1 MGGDDQSGSP
11 SRKERVSLLKSAHP
25 HFKHLVRNQDCV
37 GNSVGI
43 MDNFKEQRN
52 KHIILFWVILH
63 KLKICLHYMT
73 TNC

>member
-11 SRKERVSLLKSAHP
+11 SRKERVSLLKSAHS

-43 MDNFKEQRN
+43 MDNFKEQRSN
-52 KHIILFWVILH
+52 
-63 KLKICLHYMT
+63 
-73 TNC
+73 